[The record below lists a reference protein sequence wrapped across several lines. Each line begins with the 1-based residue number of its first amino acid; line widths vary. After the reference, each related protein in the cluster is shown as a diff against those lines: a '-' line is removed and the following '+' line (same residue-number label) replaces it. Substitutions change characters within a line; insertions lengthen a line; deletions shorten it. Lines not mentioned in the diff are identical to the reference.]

1 MIRASSILDRSA
13 IHCISAS
20 VSRVIPRTHATA
32 KTSTTVSVT
41 TTLPYSSTQRGR
53 HPPAAVPTQ

>member
-1 MIRASSILDRSA
+1 VIRASSILDRSA

-20 VSRVIPRTHATA
+20 VSRVIPRTHAT
-32 KTSTTVSVT
+32 STTVSVT